1 MDEMSVDVEENSRI
15 IFFVYYMVLEDFV
28 VESAG
33 NRISRRHDFG
43 ILVVCVAE
51 KDGRISIF
59 VQSSIYA
66 PLTSITAQCQKKI
79 VCRVAKVDA
88 DETPAGIG
96 AFSMLLNVHGSELPM
111 HSPILRS
118 RRNDFDFYL

>member
-1 MDEMSVDVEENSRI
+1 MDEMSVDVEENSMI

-51 KDGRISIF
+51 KDGRSLIF

-66 PLTSITAQCQKKI
+66 PLTSITAQCQKK
-79 VCRVAKVDA
+79 
-88 DETPAGIG
+88 
-96 AFSMLLNVHGSELPM
+96 
-111 HSPILRS
+111 
-118 RRNDFDFYL
+118 